1 MSDTAPDATTL
12 ALKFRAEGEALHKA
26 AAQERAAAE
35 AAHAMAERRHRDC
48 AELEANV
55 SRRER
60 RLKEELNEPALLE
73 RERIAEAKLA
83 EAKALMADYKKDWH
97 AGVIAFQQI
106 NEREKRERSEP

>member
-1 MSDTAPDATTL
+1 MSNTDPDATTL

-73 RERIAEAKLA
+73 RERIANDKLKRA
-83 EAKALMADYKKDWH
+83 EELMASYQRDKH
-97 AGVIAFQQI
+97 AAAIALVQI
-106 NEREKRERSEP
+106 NEREKAEREAA